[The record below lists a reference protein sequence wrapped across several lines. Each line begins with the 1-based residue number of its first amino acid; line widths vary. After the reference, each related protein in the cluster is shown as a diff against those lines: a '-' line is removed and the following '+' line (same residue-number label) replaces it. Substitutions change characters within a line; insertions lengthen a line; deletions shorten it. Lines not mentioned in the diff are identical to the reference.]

1 MYRIVIVGGGFAGAA
16 CALHFLRDH
25 PGIRAD
31 LTIVEPREILGS
43 GLAYSTPAP
52 EHRVNV
58 AAARMSVFPEE
69 PMHFDAWARGQGVA
83 TEDPVSEMPDGR
95 LYPSR
100 AVFGR
105 YVAAMLGA
113 EIARAPGV
121 TFRHVRDTA
130 RAIVPRG
137 AAFQISVGEGEE
149 LAADALV
156 LAVSHTAP
164 DLPPPLRGCARV
176 IANPWDVPALK
187 TVPSHARVLIV
198 GTGLTACDVVATLLA
213 QGHRGPITALSRHGL
228 LPRPRTL
235 LPVEAEGDFATA
247 PERTALGFLRR
258 IRRAVALAQAAGRP
272 WENIVDALRQQAAIA
287 WGALDWTERRRL
299 LRHLRSFWD
308 VHRFQSAPQIDAAIR
323 TARARGILTVRAGSV
338 VSAEDGPEGTA
349 VRIRPRGASLTGSES
364 LLVDTVIN
372 CTGPGHRSVV
382 ATHPVLHFLAQAG
395 ALQADPAAL
404 GIWVDDQG
412 RAIRA
417 DGQAWPNLF
426 VAGPLARGTF
436 GELMGLPQ
444 VNNQPRAVAAMLARL
459 AAA

>member
-25 PGIRAD
+25 PGITAS
-31 LTIVEPREILGS
+31 LTVIEPREILGS
-43 GLAYSTPAP
+43 GLAYSTPAR

-69 PMHFDAWARGQGVA
+69 PMHFDAWARAQGVA
-83 TEDPVSEMPDGR
+83 EEDPASEMPDGR
-95 LYPSR
+95 LYPGR

-105 YVAAMLGA
+105 YMSAMLQE
-113 EIARAPGV
+113 EIARASGV
-121 TFRHVRDTA
+121 VFRHVRDRA
-130 RAIVPRG
+130 RAIVTRG
-137 AAFQISVGEGEE
+137 SGFDVSVGDGGL

-164 DLPPPLRGCARV
+164 DLPAPLRGCARIV
-176 IANPWDVPALK
+176 ANPWDVAALSA
-187 TVPSHARVLIV
+187 VPPGARVLIV

-213 QGHRGPITALSRHGL
+213 QGHVGQITALSRHGL

-235 LPVEAEGDFATA
+235 LPVAAEGDFSTE

-258 IRRAVALAQAAGRP
+258 IRRAIAVAQAAGRP
-272 WENIVDALRQQAAIA
+272 WENIVDALRQQAVIA
-287 WGALDWTERRRL
+287 WGALDWTERRRM

-308 VHRFQSAPQIDAAIR
+308 VHRFQSAPQIDAVIR
-323 TARARGILTVRAGSV
+323 SARARGILVVRAASV
-338 VSAEDGPEGTA
+338 VSAEDGPDGTI
-349 VRIRPRGASLTGSES
+349 VRLRPRGADGLECIE
-364 LLVDTVIN
+364 VDTVIN

-382 ATHPVLHFLAQAG
+382 VTHPVLHGLAQLG

-404 GIWVDDQG
+404 GIWVDDRG
-412 RAIRA
+412 RAVRT
-417 DGQAWPNLF
+417 DGVAWPNLF

-444 VNNQPRAVAAMLARL
+444 VNTQPRAVAAQLARL